1 MKTRVIVLSCVITAA
16 LCFSTASALGKTA
29 SCPCSPC
36 KCSPCTCGGGGK
48 GGGGKHHGKE
58 HGHDHG
64 SSFGA
69 GGTVDLSGVGHRNA
83 EPDPFATGGG
93 EKPVAHT
100 EEKRTTKHKEKEPTS
115 SNFDEIR
122 LTGNEA
128 KEVDEN
134 PSQPPSGGSTT
145 ISDNEIKTNDS
156 PAPETKEKPKK
167 NKRPKPTWPKQ
178 IQDWLDARGAVS
190 RAKSNLTNVQ
200 GDYYPAL
207 YKFYGKSA
215 YHNKLQSAVHEACD
229 KVANA
234 KEAATQADKDA
245 CENARKALRDQEE
258 KLAQDFDNSPEGK
271 KAIEDIKDA
280 KKAVTAAE
288 EVEKAAA
295 KDIDE
300 PTQKKVLKKMD
311 KWAKDAT
318 AAD

>member
-1 MKTRVIVLSCVITAA
+1 MKTRGLVLSFAITAGLCLSIANA
-16 LCFSTASALGKTA
+16 LAKTA

-48 GGGGKHHGKE
+48 SGGGKHHGKE
-58 HGHDHG
+58 HRRDHG
-64 SSFGA
+64 SSVGV
-69 GGTVDLSGVGHRNA
+69 GVDVDLSGVGHRNA
-83 EPDPFATGGG
+83 EPDPFAVGGG
-93 EKPVAHT
+93 EKPAAHT

-115 SNFDEIR
+115 SSFDEIK

-145 ISDNEIKTNDS
+145 VSDNEVKTNDS
-156 PAPETKEKPKK
+156 PAPETKEKPKAK
-167 NKRPKPTWPKQ
+167 KPKPTWPKP
-178 IQDWLDARGAVS
+178 IQDWLDARAAVS
-190 RAKSNLTNVQ
+190 TAKSNLSNAQ
-200 GDYYPAL
+200 GTYYTEL
-207 YKFYGKSA
+207 HKFYGKSA
-215 YHNKLQSAVHEACD
+215 YHNKLVSAKNEACD

-234 KEAATQADKDA
+234 GKAATQADKDA
-245 CENARKALRDQEE
+245 CEKARKALGDQEE

-271 KAIEDIKDA
+271 KAIADIKDA

-288 EVEKAAA
+288 EAEKAAA

-311 KWAKDAT
+311 KWYKDAA